1 MTHPASPGMIDFQ
14 PLTRVIFGS
23 GSVGEL
29 GHMVQSYGGTRVLLV
44 TDPGILAAGHAARC
58 SDLLTAIG
66 AKVTVFSD
74 VTPNPT
80 TKDVASALELAKQ
93 HDINCLVAVGGGSSM
108 DCAKGVNFLF
118 TNGGRMQDYW
128 GVGKATRPM
137 LPLVAVPTT
146 AGTGSD
152 AQSFAII
159 SDEVTHQKM
168 ACGDKKAACKA
179 AILDPEL
186 TLSMPMSVAA
196 MTGIDA
202 LSHAIESFVCTRK
215 NAISRMFAREAFGLL
230 ATAFPQILTHPS
242 DVQARGKMLL
252 GAHLAG
258 AAIENSMLGATHSL
272 ANPLTATYETPHGIA
287 IGVMLPHV
295 VRYNAQSV
303 EHDYGLLGSDI
314 GLCSSIDP
322 AAGSKLAQFVTSCV
336 QLAKLPTRLV
346 DCGVPQSDFDRLAA
360 NASEQWTATFNPRSV
375 DTQAFR
381 QLYEEAY

>member
-1 MTHPASPGMIDFQ
+1 MTLPANPGMIDFQ
-14 PLTRVIFGS
+14 PLTRVIFGP
-23 GSVGEL
+23 GSVNEL
-29 GHMVQSYGGTRVLLV
+29 GQLVQSHGGTGVLLV

-58 SDLLTAIG
+58 SDLLTAVG
-66 AKVTVFSD
+66 VKVTIFSK

-93 HDINCLVAVGGGSSM
+93 HDVNCLVAVGGGSSM

-118 TNGGRMQDYW
+118 TNGGRIQDYW
-128 GVGKATRPM
+128 GIGKATKPM

-152 AQSFAII
+152 AQSFALI

-230 ATAFPQILTHPS
+230 ATAFPRILTHPS
-242 DVQARGKMLL
+242 DIEARGKMLL

-272 ANPLTATYETPHGIA
+272 ANPLTATYETPHGMA

-295 VRYNAQSV
+295 IRYNSQSV
-303 EHDYGLLGSDI
+303 AHDYGLLGSDI
-314 GLCSSIDP
+314 ALCSSIDP
-322 AAGSKLAQFVTSCV
+322 LAGTKLAQFVTSCV
-336 QLAKLPTRLV
+336 QLAKLPTQLV
-346 DCGVPQSDFDRLAA
+346 DCGVLQSDFDLLAA
-360 NASEQWTATFNPRSV
+360 SASEQWTATFNPRSV
-375 DTQAFR
+375 DTEDFR
-381 QLYEEAY
+381 QLYKEAY